1 MSCRPVQAV
10 PQSSV
15 RSYVIRRLDDADHR
29 LSLQKKARGHECLDK
44 VRTKTNVFTEV
55 VYIARNESHYSAVL
69 AVDLLRFV
77 TTKQTRLEQ
86 SIVDRFSGEIL

>member
-55 VYIARNESHYSAVL
+55 VCRNIARNESHYSAVL
-69 AVDLLRFV
+69 AVDLLRIV
-77 TTKQTRLEQ
+77 RLNKLG
-86 SIVDRFSGEIL
+86 SSNH

>member
-44 VRTKTNVFTEV
+44 VRTKTNVFTVE
-55 VYIARNESHYSAVL
+55 ISL
-69 AVDLLRFV
+69 AMNR
-77 TTKQTRLEQ
+77 TTLQC
-86 SIVDRFSGEIL
+86 